1 MAATY
6 TRYGDIIIRDYLG
19 PPADEEIEELEKM
32 LGSALPQSFREFLH
46 VANGGNMDCYYVD
59 VAHPDMEVPR
69 SFSMLYGTRERMA
82 GSPFG
87 LFSHEI
93 ELSREAAQL
102 PREVL
107 PFARDNSGC
116 ELYLD
121 LTDFASMGEDRVVA
135 FIHGLPGQENQPGN
149 NAWVTIA
156 LHFDDF
162 IRQLKIEEVYC
173 LEVLEEASK
182 GGPEHEERLVAMID
196 FLDQALPDW
205 RKREKYAPYSKL
217 PGALRH

>member
-1 MAATY
+1 MGASY

-19 PPADEEIEELEKM
+19 APSEDELVALEDELDC
-32 LGSALPQSFREFLH
+32 SLPQSFREFLQ
-46 VANGGNMDCYYVD
+46 VANGGNLDCYYVD

-69 SFSMLYGTRERMA
+69 SFSMLYGTRERLS

-87 LFSHEI
+87 VFSHEI
-93 ELSREAAQL
+93 KLSREAASL
-102 PREVL
+102 PDEVL

-121 LTDFASMGEDRVVA
+121 LTDFATMGEDRVVA
-135 FIHGLPGQENQPGN
+135 FIHGLPGQKEQPEN
-149 NAWVTIA
+149 NAWVTLA

-162 IRQLKIEEVYC
+162 VNQLKIEEVYC
-173 LEVLEEASK
+173 LEVLEEASR
-182 GGPEHEERLVAMID
+182 GGLEQEERLVAMVD

-205 RKREKYAPYSKL
+205 RQEEKYSSYSAL
-217 PGALRH
+217 PGTLRH